1 MKSTEH
7 TYSSLLATEGGQ
19 WHFHVPRFQRQ
30 YVWRKNNWSKLLED
44 IQDDEIGHY
53 MGSIICVFDESALTP
68 GSELIYEVVDGQQR
82 LITISIL
89 LCAIY
94 EKLTYMANESPSL
107 KENEDF
113 IIKRNGIKK
122 RLIKQL
128 GHNNLYSR
136 KTEWG
141 LFSSGDIRYCLR
153 VQPSTQEKNLDDYKY
168 ILKDVAILPE
178 AQDPPYVGNRRLYKS
193 LEYFR
198 DHIPS
203 DMEGL
208 YDLLERI
215 YNLTFIHITEATQA
229 KAFMLFETLN
239 YRGVPLSAVDIIKNK
254 MLATLEQKGEDIDDS
269 YDKWQVLLNYL
280 PEDKDQDRYLRQFYN
295 AFKIN
300 PKIKVPNISRAT
312 NSNVITI
319 YEWLIKKDAKF
330 LLTELLQKAE
340 IYNKLIAS
348 GSKNGQSDLSHP
360 LLDLQRVG
368 AAPAYTFLL
377 YLFSLPDSSFT
388 EADVKKRVI
397 ELLCKYYF
405 RRNVTDIP
413 STRDLDSINVSLI
426 EKCDENIREGNKID
440 FNFIASQLLSGK
452 GQPASLDQFRT
463 VLLDNLFYNNEY
475 MARYALVELDESY
488 QDKEYKPD
496 LWEKNEKG
504 EFIWTVEHIFPQGER
519 IPSEWVNMIADGDKE
534 RAEIIQARWVHCLG
548 NLTLTG
554 YNSNLSNKP
563 FNQKQEKSQINVF
576 GTRIF
581 IGYKNGLALN
591 NIPFCVG
598 NKELTLATADKWTE
612 EYIKARNE
620 AMVDRLIRL
629 FKFYNE

>member
-1 MKSTEH
+1 MKSTEL

-19 WHFHVPRFQRQ
+19 WHFHVPRFQRE

-53 MGSIICVFDESALTP
+53 MGSIICVVDKSELTP
-68 GSELIYEVVDGQQR
+68 GAELICEVVDGQQR

-94 EKLTYMANESPSL
+94 ERLTYLAGEAPSL
-107 KENEDF
+107 KKNEDF

-128 GHNNLYSR
+128 EHSNLYRR
-136 KTEWG
+136 KIEWG
-141 LFSSGDIRYCLR
+141 IFSSGDIRYCLR

-168 ILKDVAILPE
+168 ILKDVSILPE
-178 AQDPPYVGNRRLYKS
+178 AQDPPYIGNRRLYKS

-203 DMEGL
+203 DIEGL

-215 YNLTFIHITEATQA
+215 YNLTFIHITEETQA

-254 MLATLEQKGEDIDDS
+254 MLATLEQKGEDIDES
-269 YDKWQVLLNYL
+269 YDKWQALLNYL

-295 AFKIN
+295 AFKIS
-300 PKIKVPNISRAT
+300 PKIKVTNISRAT
-312 NSNVITI
+312 ASNVITI
-319 YEWLIKKDAKF
+319 YESLIKKGAKF

-340 IYNKLIAS
+340 VYNKLIAP
-348 GSKNGQSDLSHP
+348 GLKNGQSNLSHP
-360 LLDLQRVG
+360 LLDLQRIG

-377 YLFSLPDSSFT
+377 YLFSLPDNSFA
-388 EADVKKRVI
+388 EADVKKQVV
-397 ELLCKYYF
+397 ELLGKYYF

-426 EKCDENIREGNKID
+426 EKCDENIRKGKRLT
-440 FNFIASQLLSGK
+440 FNFIAGQLLSGK
-452 GQPASLDQFRT
+452 GQPASLDQFRS

-496 LWEKNEKG
+496 LWGKNEKG
-504 EFIWTVEHIFPQGER
+504 QFIWTVEHILPQGEH
-519 IPSEWVNMIADGDKE
+519 IPSEWVNMIADGNKE
-534 RAEIIQARWVHCLG
+534 RAEIVQAKWGHCLG

-563 FNQKQEKSQINVF
+563 FNQKQAKSQINVF
-576 GTRIF
+576 GTKIL

-591 NIPFCVG
+591 NIPFYVDK
-598 NKELTLATADKWTE
+598 KELTLATADKWTE
-612 EYIKARNE
+612 EYIRARNE
-620 AMVDRLIRL
+620 ALVDRLIIL